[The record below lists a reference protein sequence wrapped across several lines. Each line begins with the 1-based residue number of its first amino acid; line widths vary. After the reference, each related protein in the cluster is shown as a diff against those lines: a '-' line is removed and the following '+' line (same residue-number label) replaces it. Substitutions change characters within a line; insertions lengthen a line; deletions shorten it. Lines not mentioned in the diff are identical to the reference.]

1 MLTKATLTGTLVGFI
16 FLFFSGWIFYDT
28 LASDFFSQHYV
39 NMPSKMASQM
49 NYIAI
54 GVLVEA
60 YILSLIYS
68 QWAKGNYNFRNGFK
82 LGALFGL
89 FIGLGINMIT
99 LGTIELINIQGSL
112 VDALWNVICFGI
124 AGSLNGWI
132 FNALT

>member
-68 QWAKGNYNFRNGFK
+68 QWAKGNYNLRNGFK

>member
-68 QWAKGNYNFRNGFK
+68 QWAKGNYNLRNGFK

-89 FIGLGINMIT
+89 FMGLGINMIT
-99 LGTIELINIQGSL
+99 LGTIELINIQGSF